1 MAGTELLLAE
11 EVLLVALDDEAGKTG
26 WSFSATAVN
35 GALLCDLIACGAVD
49 VDGRKKVRATGT
61 PPAHPGLREI
71 HELVAADRKQRS
83 ISHWLSTLNWKFTRP
98 DGPASRRLVADGVL
112 RLEESTLLGLFTY
125 NRLPEADPGPERA
138 LRARLHGVLVG
149 GAEPD
154 AHDALLVTLLD
165 AAHLVR
171 PLLTEPGDRKAGTKR
186 ARAIAK
192 GLKDNPVVKAQYE
205 AAVAAAVTSIAVTS
219 VVVTSGSN

>member
-1 MAGTELLLAE
+1 MGATELLLAE
-11 EVLLVALDDEAGKTG
+11 EVLLVALDEESGKAG
-26 WSFSATAVN
+26 WSYSASAVN
-35 GALLCDLIACGAVD
+35 GALLCDLIASGAVT
-49 VDGRKKVRATGT
+49 VDERKKVTATGT
-61 PPAHPGLREI
+61 FPAHPGLREI
-71 HELVAADRKQRS
+71 YELVAADGRQRRL
-83 ISHWLSTLNWKFTRP
+83 SHWLSTLNWKFTRP

-112 RLEESTLLGLFTY
+112 RLEESKWLGLFTD

-138 LRARLHGVLVG
+138 LRERLHGVLVG

-154 AHDALLVTLLD
+154 AHDALLITLLN

-171 PLLTEPGDRKAGTKR
+171 PLLPEPGDRRAGTKR
-186 ARAIAK
+186 AAAIAK

-219 VVVTSGSN
+219 VVITSGSN